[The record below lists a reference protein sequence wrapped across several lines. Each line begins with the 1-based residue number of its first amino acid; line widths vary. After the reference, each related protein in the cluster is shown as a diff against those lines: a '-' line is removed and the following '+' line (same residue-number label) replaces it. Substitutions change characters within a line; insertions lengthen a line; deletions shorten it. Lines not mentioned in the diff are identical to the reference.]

1 MIMDNDDKF
10 NEDFKD
16 FLSMLA
22 AANKKRENEK
32 RESWM
37 GHQAVA
43 KLFMEMF
50 MAFQQVGFT
59 RDEAFELLKIMV
71 GTIGTKI

>member
-1 MIMDNDDKF
+1 MDNDDKF
-10 NEDFKD
+10 NEDFKE

-22 AANKKRENEK
+22 AANKKREHEEK
-32 RESWM
+32 ESWM

-50 MAFQQVGFT
+50 MSFQQVGFT
-59 RDEAFELLKIMV
+59 RDEAFELLKIM
-71 GTIGTKI
+71 IGSLGRKL